1 VRSEAV
7 HFIARCC
14 QIGASVFAL
23 ADRPSMLLDAL
34 LDSRSVEPSSASAPA
49 VKPAPINLQGSAELG
64 RPPNGGVRPASG
76 PAPPLKAVTLSSGAA
91 LGRSGGGLFYGSTR
105 RTLLV
110 RVCVLLLVRMG
121 AIAAAL

>member
-1 VRSEAV
+1 MRSEAV

-34 LDSRSVEPSSASAPA
+34 LDVRSVEPSSASASG
-49 VKPAPINLQGSAELG
+49 VQPAPINLQGSAELG

-76 PAPPLKAVTLSSGAA
+76 AAPPLRIVALSSGAA
-91 LGRSGGGLFYGSTR
+91 LGRSGGRLFYGSTR

-110 RVCVLLLVRMG
+110 RVCALLVGMG
-121 AIAAAL
+121 VIAAAL